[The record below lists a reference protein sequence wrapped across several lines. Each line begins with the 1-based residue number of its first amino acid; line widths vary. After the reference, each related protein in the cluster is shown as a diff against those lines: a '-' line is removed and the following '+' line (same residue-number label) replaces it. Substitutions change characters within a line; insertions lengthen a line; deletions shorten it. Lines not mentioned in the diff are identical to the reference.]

1 MKTEARAPSDAP
13 SAIRASPSPP
23 SRLSR
28 FVRYWLPA
36 LLWMSLIFGF
46 STQAGS
52 TRHTSRII
60 GPLLRWIN
68 PNVTDATINQVQY
81 VIRKGAHMAEY
92 AILAALLWRARR
104 QPVRGDTRPW
114 QWSEAGFAL
123 SLAIAFAASDEF
135 HQSFVPS
142 REGRV
147 GDVFIDSAGAALGVG
162 SLWLVGRWLRKW

>member
-1 MKTEARAPSDAP
+1 
-13 SAIRASPSPP
+13 
-23 SRLSR
+23 
-28 FVRYWLPA
+28 
-36 LLWMSLIFGF
+36 MSLIFGF

-81 VIRKGAHMAEY
+81 VIRKGAHMTEY

-114 QWSEAGFAL
+114 HWSEA
-123 SLAIAFAASDEF
+123 SLALGLAFAFAASDEF

-147 GDVFIDSAGAALGVG
+147 GDVFIDSAGAALGV
-162 SLWLVGRWLRKW
+162 SAVWLIGRWRRKW

>member
-1 MKTEARAPSDAP
+1 
-13 SAIRASPSPP
+13 
-23 SRLSR
+23 
-28 FVRYWLPA
+28 
-36 LLWMSLIFGF
+36 MSLIFGF

-81 VIRKGAHMAEY
+81 AIRKGAHMAEY

-104 QPVRGDTRPW
+104 HPVRRDTRPW
-114 QWSEAGFAL
+114 KWSEAGFAL
-123 SLAIAFAASDEF
+123 GLAIAFAASDEF

-142 REGRV
+142 REGRI
-147 GDVFIDSAGAALGVG
+147 GDVFIDAEGAALGVG
-162 SLWLVGRWLRKW
+162 AVWLLGRWRRKR

>member
-1 MKTEARAPSDAP
+1 
-13 SAIRASPSPP
+13 
-23 SRLSR
+23 
-28 FVRYWLPA
+28 
-36 LLWMSLIFGF
+36 MSLIFGF

-68 PNVTDATINQVQY
+68 PNVTDATINQAQY
-81 VIRKGAHMAEY
+81 VIRKGAHMTEY

-114 QWSEAGFAL
+114 QWSKAGFAL
-123 SLAIAFAASDEF
+123 GVAIAFAASDEL
-135 HQSFVPS
+135 HQAFVPS

-147 GDVFIDSAGAALGVG
+147 GDVFIDAAGAALGVG
-162 SLWLVGRWLRKW
+162 AVWLLGRWRRKW

>member
-1 MKTEARAPSDAP
+1 
-13 SAIRASPSPP
+13 
-23 SRLSR
+23 
-28 FVRYWLPA
+28 
-36 LLWMSLIFGF
+36 MSLIFGF

-81 VIRKGAHMAEY
+81 FIRKGAHMTEY

-114 QWSEAGFAL
+114 HWSEA
-123 SLAIAFAASDEF
+123 SLALGLAFAFAASDEF

-162 SLWLVGRWLRKW
+162 AVWLIGRWRRKW

>member
-1 MKTEARAPSDAP
+1 
-13 SAIRASPSPP
+13 
-23 SRLSR
+23 
-28 FVRYWLPA
+28 
-36 LLWMSLIFGF
+36 MSLIFGF

-81 VIRKGAHMAEY
+81 VIRKGAHMTEY

-162 SLWLVGRWLRKW
+162 SLWLVGRWRRKW

>member
-1 MKTEARAPSDAP
+1 
-13 SAIRASPSPP
+13 
-23 SRLSR
+23 
-28 FVRYWLPA
+28 
-36 LLWMSLIFGF
+36 MSLIFGF

-114 QWSEAGFAL
+114 HWSEAILAL
-123 SLAIAFAASDEF
+123 GLAFAFAASDEF
-135 HQSFVPS
+135 HQTFVPS

-162 SLWLVGRWLRKW
+162 AIWLFGRWRRKW

>member
-1 MKTEARAPSDAP
+1 
-13 SAIRASPSPP
+13 
-23 SRLSR
+23 
-28 FVRYWLPA
+28 
-36 LLWMSLIFGF
+36 MSLIFGF

-68 PNVTDATINQVQY
+68 PNVTDTTINQVQY
-81 VIRKGAHMAEY
+81 VIRKGAHMTEY
-92 AILAALLWRARR
+92 ALLAALLWRARR

-114 QWSEAGFAL
+114 HWSEASIAL
-123 SLAIAFAASDEF
+123 GLAIAFAASDEL

-147 GDVFIDSAGAALGVG
+147 GDVFIDGAGAALGVG
-162 SLWLVGRWLRKW
+162 AVWLIGRWRRTW